1 MQKLRGLTKALH
13 CPTRWDIIDIIGRGE
28 AKTKEIRQEI
38 ENRGYE
44 LSKPGLYYHLSELK
58 DAGVIKVSGYVE
70 EGRGAPE
77 KKWKLA
83 REKIEIDL
91 VESGE

>member
-1 MQKLRGLTKALH
+1 MPSSIFPAPGTYGYSPFLLKRLDEMK
-13 CPTRWDIIDIIGRGE
+13 
-28 AKTKEIRQEI
+28 
-38 ENRGYE
+38 NRGYE
-44 LSKPGLYYHLSELK
+44 LSNPGLYYHLSELK
-58 DAGVIKVSGYVE
+58 DAGVIEVSSYVE

-91 VESGE
+91 VGSGE